1 MVYGES
7 TDELARRPQLAL
19 LPMTEERQID
29 YDTLLHEALRD
40 AQRSVMRTVLTKV
53 AESGLPGEHHFY
65 ISFNTLAP
73 GVSIAP
79 RLLQKYP
86 TEMTIVL
93 QHRFWDL
100 FVQADRFEVK
110 LTFDGIRE
118 RLLVPFSAVRMF
130 FDPSVPYGLQFD
142 EAADGRAPHTGE
154 VVGISGGRA
163 GRASGKTQGERGE
176 RPQTERKKTQR
187 KKPEVVGD
195 ARTADQTADDAARAS
210 DFADS
215 GAKDRN
221 VDRNGDDTPATIPPA
236 KSGPRLVETA
246 NDSAKVVSLDQFRK
260 K

>member
-1 MVYGES
+1 M
-7 TDELARRPQLAL
+7 TD
-19 LPMTEERQID
+19 ERQID
-29 YDTLLHEALRD
+29 YDALLHEALRD

-53 AESGLPGEHHFY
+53 AEVGLPGEHHFY

-86 TEMTIVL
+86 SEMTIVL

-118 RLLVPFSAVRMF
+118 RLLIPFSAVRMF
-130 FDPSVPYGLQFD
+130 FDPSVPYGLQF
-142 EAADGRAPHTGE
+142 EESVDGRSPQMGE
-154 VVGISGGRA
+154 VLGISGGRA

-176 RPQTERKKTQR
+176 RPQTERKKTPR
-187 KKPEVVGD
+187 KKSETAGD
-195 ARTADQTADDAARAS
+195 ITSIETAARPAPAAERGS
-210 DFADS
+210 ADTS
-215 GAKDRN
+215 AP
-221 VDRNGDDTPATIPPA
+221 TQLPPA
-236 KSGPRLVETA
+236 KTGPRLVETA

>member
-1 MVYGES
+1 
-7 TDELARRPQLAL
+7 
-19 LPMTEERQID
+19 MTEERQID
-29 YDTLLHEALRD
+29 YDALLHEAFRD
-40 AQRSVMRTVLTKV
+40 AQRTVMRNILTKV
-53 AESGLPGEHHFY
+53 AELGLPGEHHFY

-86 TEMTIVL
+86 AEMTIVL

-118 RLLVPFSAVRMF
+118 RLVVPFSAVRMF

-142 EAADGRAPHTGE
+142 ETAEGRPMGE
-154 VVGISGGRA
+154 VMGFTGGRNGA
-163 GRASGKTQGERGE
+163 RANARTPIERGE
-176 RPQTERKKTQR
+176 RPATERKKSSR
-187 KKPEVVGD
+187 KKVD
-195 ARTADQTADDAARAS
+195 AGNEGSASETQPSAATTVAEGKGT
-210 DFADS
+210 DPVPFDS
-215 GAKDRN
+215 G
-221 VDRNGDDTPATIPPA
+221 TPSGTP

>member
-1 MVYGES
+1 M
-7 TDELARRPQLAL
+7 TD
-19 LPMTEERQID
+19 ERQID
-29 YDTLLHEALRD
+29 YDALLHEAFRD
-40 AQRSVMRTVLTKV
+40 AQRNVVRNILIKV
-53 AESGLPGEHHFY
+53 AELGLPGEHHFY
-65 ISFNTLAP
+65 ISFNTLAS

-100 FVQADRFEVK
+100 LVHADRFEVK

-118 RLLVPFSAVRMF
+118 RLVIPFSAVRMF

-142 EAADGRAPHTGE
+142 ETGE
-154 VVGISGGRA
+154 GRTSHGGEVMGFTGARNGTRA
-163 GRASGKTQGERGE
+163 NGRTQGERGE
-176 RPQTERKKTQR
+176 RPATERKRTP
-187 KKPEVVGD
+187 KKK
-195 ARTADQTADDAARAS
+195 
-210 DFADS
+210 ADS
-215 GAKDRN
+215 SADISGDEIGQRRPVPAEKSPSDKSVATN
-221 VDRNGDDTPATIPPA
+221 VTEVAPSP

>member
-1 MVYGES
+1 
-7 TDELARRPQLAL
+7 
-19 LPMTEERQID
+19 MTEERQID
-29 YDTLLHEALRD
+29 YDALLHEAFRD
-40 AQRSVMRTVLTKV
+40 AQRTVMRNILIKV
-53 AESGLPGEHHFY
+53 AELGLPGEHHFY

-100 FVQADRFEVK
+100 IVHADRFEVK

-130 FDPSVPYGLQFD
+130 FDPSVPYGLQF
-142 EAADGRAPHTGE
+142 EESTEVRPGQSPSQTAEVMGFTGARNGTRANGR
-154 VVGISGGRA
+154 
-163 GRASGKTQGERGE
+163 TQGERGE
-176 RPQTERKKTQR
+176 RPATERKKSTR
-187 KKPEVVGD
+187 KKADAQGD
-195 ARTADQTADDAARAS
+195 AAIEPGASAEVAAENTTDAKSKAA
-210 DFADS
+210 
-215 GAKDRN
+215 
-221 VDRNGDDTPATIPPA
+221 IPPA
-236 KSGPRLVETA
+236 STASTASLKSGPRLVETA

>member
-1 MVYGES
+1 
-7 TDELARRPQLAL
+7 
-19 LPMTEERQID
+19 MTEERQID
-29 YDTLLHEALRD
+29 YDALLHEALRD
-40 AQRSVMRTVLTKV
+40 AQRAVMRNILTKV
-53 AESGLPGEHHFY
+53 AEQGGLPGEHHFY

-86 TEMTIVL
+86 SEMTIVL

-118 RLLVPFSAVRMF
+118 RLLIPFAAVRMF

-142 EAADGRAPHTGE
+142 EPSEARTPNMGE
-154 VVGISGGRA
+154 VLGITGGRS

-176 RPQTERKKTQR
+176 RPSAERKKTQR
-187 KKPEVVGD
+187 KKLD
-195 ARTADQTADDAARAS
+195 AVADAS
-210 DFADS
+210 EQGSRPAV
-215 GAKDRN
+215 AKDA
-221 VDRNGDDTPATIPPA
+221 DGDEKVGSPPA
-236 KSGPRLVETA
+236 VVPAGKSGPRLVETA

>member
-1 MVYGES
+1 M
-7 TDELARRPQLAL
+7 TD
-19 LPMTEERQID
+19 ERQID
-29 YDTLLHEALRD
+29 YEAMLHEALRD
-40 AQRSVMRTVLTKV
+40 AQRGVMRTVLTRV
-53 AESGLPGEHHFY
+53 AELGLPGEHHFY

-118 RLLVPFSAVRMF
+118 RLVIPFAAVRMF

-142 EAADGRAPHTGE
+142 EGDMRTPPIGE
-154 VVGISGGRA
+154 IMGMGGSRSGGRA
-163 GRASGKTQGERGE
+163 TSRAAGDRTQ
-176 RPQTERKKTQR
+176 PERKKTQR
-187 KKPEVVGD
+187 KKQEIVSD
-195 ARTADQTADDAARAS
+195 ADVAADVKPMTGSENVSALPAPASKSDSTVQAAAD
-210 DFADS
+210 
-215 GAKDRN
+215 K
-221 VDRNGDDTPATIPPA
+221 P
-236 KSGPRLVETA
+236 GPRLVETA